1 MILLTQFAC
10 PWSLTVTHEW
20 RERKFF
26 IERSFVGEPTDTSD
40 MLVMSR
46 QRSALTKTQT
56 IFFTFWPESLTECA
70 RRQYLRFVLRLTSII
85 HYFRVKIFRLL
96 RNDSRRLFL
105 LIATICHVFSYK
117 IELDVYK
124 ISLND
129 KRKKMFSLMLD
140 MKAKTRLHHR
150 INYFLLSS

>member
-1 MILLTQFAC
+1 MILLTQLAC
-10 PWSLTVTHEW
+10 PWSLTVTHRW

-26 IERSFVGEPTDTSD
+26 MERSFVGKPSDTSD

-46 QRSALTKTQT
+46 QRRALTKTQT
-56 IFFTFWPESLTECA
+56 IFFTFRPEPLTECA

-85 HYFRVKIFRLL
+85 HYFRRKIFRLL

-105 LIATICHVFSYK
+105 LIATICHVFSHK

-129 KRKKMFSLMLD
+129 KRKKFFSLMFD
-140 MKAKTRLHHR
+140 IKAKTLASPDKLV
-150 INYFLLSS
+150 FA